1 MSKSPYQVLRAYRVT
16 EKAAALSANL
26 NQYVFEVERT
36 ANRCDV
42 ARAITEK
49 FKTKVARVNIL
60 NHPGKRKSG
69 KMTGGHSGRTSR
81 RKVAIIT
88 LKQGEKIE
96 IV

>member
-26 NQYVFEVERT
+26 NKYVFEVERT

-49 FKTKVARVNIL
+49 FKTKVERVNIL
-60 NHPGKRKSG
+60 NHPGKFKSG
-69 KMTGGHSGRTSR
+69 RMTGGHVGRTSR
-81 RKVAIIT
+81 RKMAIVT

-96 IV
+96 IA